1 MNTLHVKSGD
11 TVIVLSG
18 KDKGKKG
25 KVLSANPTK
34 GMVVVE
40 GINMVTKHRK
50 PRNQTDVGGI
60 VKMEGSVRACK
71 IMCVCTKCGKPTR
84 IGHVILGDG
93 TKARVCKHCQ
103 ETL

>member
-1 MNTLHVKSGD
+1 MNNLHVKSGD

-25 KVLSANPTK
+25 KILSADPTK
-34 GMVVVE
+34 GLVVVE
-40 GINMVTKHRK
+40 GINMVTRHRK

-60 VKMEGSVRACK
+60 IKTEGALRASK
-71 IMCVCTKCGKPTR
+71 GMCVCSKCGKPTR
-84 IGHVILGDG
+84 IAHAILPDG
-93 TKARVCKHCQ
+93 SKARVCKHCQ